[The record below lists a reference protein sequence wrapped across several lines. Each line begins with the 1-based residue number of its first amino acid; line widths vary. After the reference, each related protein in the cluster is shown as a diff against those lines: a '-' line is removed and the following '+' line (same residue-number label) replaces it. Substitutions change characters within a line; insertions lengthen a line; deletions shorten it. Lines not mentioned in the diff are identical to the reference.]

1 MFRVKRKEILEHSA
15 AQMYFEYMLREIN
28 QSQQERYVMIL
39 FIEVLDQAHS

>member
-28 QSQQERYVMIL
+28 QSQKERCFMSL
-39 FIEVLDQAHS
+39 FIEVLEQSHL